1 MKEYKITFNGQP
13 VKISNHL
20 DIPEEYKKKKARTGE
35 CAGSLT
41 IKFEPNALY
50 KRQQQTGRPRLVK
63 VMPW

>member
-1 MKEYKITFNGQP
+1 MKEYLTTINGQP

-20 DIPEEYKKKKARTGE
+20 ELPEEYKNKEVPTGS
-35 CAGSLT
+35 GSGSIT

-50 KRQQQTGRPRLVK
+50 KRQQETGNPRLVK